1 MIQESTVFKICDKM
15 GLLKPSFST
24 IERNWPFRT
33 VYMYMYDGQTA
44 IVPDLIKH
52 G

>member
-15 GLLKPSFST
+15 RLPKPSFST

-33 VYMYMYDGQTA
+33 VYMYDGQTA
-44 IVPDLIKH
+44 VFPDMIKH